1 MFYTPA
7 RRQAYVPELRSFDR
21 VLERMLSGAITG
33 TTPQVAT
40 HTAHS
45 AQVSQDGIF
54 TLVTLDVPGLSREQ
68 IAIEIDGNVV
78 RLENVKDAPRQLK
91 VAYELA
97 QDIDVD
103 ASEARLENGVLTLK
117 LARKE
122 VTPTAR
128 TLMIS

>member
-21 VLERMLSGAITG
+21 VLERMLSNAAAG
-33 TTPQVAT
+33 TAPQVAAR
-40 HTAHS
+40 TAHS
-45 AQVSQDGIF
+45 AKVSQDGIF
-54 TLVTLDVPGLSREQ
+54 TVVTLDVPGLSREQ
-68 IAIEIDGNVV
+68 ITIEIDGNVV

-91 VAYELA
+91 LAYELA

-103 ASEARLENGVLTLK
+103 ASEARLENGVLSLK

-122 VTPTAR
+122 VVPTAR
-128 TLMIS
+128 SLLIS

>member
-21 VLERMLSGAITG
+21 VLERMLSNAVTDTAPTI
-33 TTPQVAT
+33 AAR
-40 HTAHS
+40 TAHS

-54 TLVTLDVPGLSREQ
+54 TLVTLDTPGLSREQ
-68 IAIEIDGNVV
+68 ITIEIDGNVV

-122 VTPTAR
+122 VVPTAR
-128 TLMIS
+128 NLMIS

>member
-21 VLERMLSGAITG
+21 VLERMLSNAVAGGAPSVAAR
-33 TTPQVAT
+33 TT
-40 HTAHS
+40 HS

-68 IAIEIDGNVV
+68 ISIEIDGNVV
-78 RLENVKDAPRQLK
+78 RLENVKDAPRHLK
-91 VAYELA
+91 LAYELA
-97 QDIDVD
+97 QEIDVD
-103 ASEARLENGVLTLK
+103 ASEAKLENGVLTLK

-122 VTPTAR
+122 VVPTAR
-128 TLMIS
+128 SLVIS